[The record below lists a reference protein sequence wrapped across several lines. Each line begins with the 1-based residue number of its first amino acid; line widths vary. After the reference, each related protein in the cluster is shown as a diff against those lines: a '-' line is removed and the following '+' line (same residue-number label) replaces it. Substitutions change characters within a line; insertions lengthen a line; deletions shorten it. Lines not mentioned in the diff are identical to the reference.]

1 MHLQAFYKND
11 DKKILAEIVVFSVG
25 GGSIEI
31 FGTEELIKVPI
42 TYKDVVTLQDIK
54 TLDYFYSPLK

>member
-1 MHLQAFYKND
+1 MKD
-11 DKKILAEIVVFSVG
+11 EKKILAETVVFSVG

-42 TYKDVVTLQDIK
+42 TYKDVITL
-54 TLDYFYSPLK
+54 